1 MPDRVKRSFVI
12 FDNRALWP
20 SKLSVTVPVWHK
32 MLYGNSGRQ
41 NVKMPLSEKCTS
53 LTYTRSLQRFCS
65 LLRLTHLFFL

>member
-12 FDNRALWP
+12 FDNRALWH

-41 NVKMPLSEKCTS
+41 NVKMPLSEMHKFD
-53 LTYTRSLQRFCS
+53 LYTFIAKIL
-65 LLRLTHLFFL
+65 